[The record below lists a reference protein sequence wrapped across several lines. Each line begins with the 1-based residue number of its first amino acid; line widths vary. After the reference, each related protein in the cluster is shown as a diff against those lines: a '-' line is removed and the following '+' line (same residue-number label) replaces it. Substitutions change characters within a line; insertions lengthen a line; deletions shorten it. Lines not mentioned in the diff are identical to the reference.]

1 MNTTTQVEPNA
12 LKVALRPLGQSS
24 LSVSPLGLGC
34 WQFSR
39 GSGMV
44 GRYWSN
50 LEEGEIL
57 DIVRTSLEGG
67 MNWVDTAEIY
77 GGGKSEE
84 AIAYVLDQLKSE
96 GSSVSNPLI
105 ATKWW
110 PLFRT
115 AKSITSTIDE
125 RIRSL
130 GGRTIDLYQ
139 IHQPFSLSS
148 IAAEMKAMAK
158 LVEAGKIRY
167 VGVSNYSA
175 KQMVQAHKLLQ
186 DYGLTL
192 VSNQV
197 KYNLLHRN
205 IDKNG
210 TMNAAKELGI
220 SIIAYSPLQQGIL
233 TGRFHN
239 DPSQISGISRV
250 RRMQSGM
257 DEKSMARTKGLITS
271 LEKLGEK
278 YDATAGQVALHWLI
292 QYHGDTVVAIPGA
305 SKVRHAKENI
315 GAMAFQLT
323 RDELELLNEASWS
336 ALK

>member
-1 MNTTTQVEPNA
+1 M
-12 LKVALRPLGQSS
+12 KLRSLGQSS
-24 LSVSPLGLGC
+24 LSVSSLGLGC

-39 GSGMV
+39 GSGLI

-50 LEEGEIL
+50 LDEGAIL
-57 DIVRTSLEGG
+57 DIVRISLEGG

-84 AIAYVLDQLKSE
+84 ALAYVLDQLQSE
-96 GSSVSNPLI
+96 ESVKFTPLI

-110 PLFRT
+110 PMFRT

-125 RIRSL
+125 RIRCL

-148 IAAEMKAMAK
+148 IASEMKAMAG
-158 LVEAGKIRY
+158 LVKAGKIRY

-175 KQMVQAHKLLQ
+175 KQMVEAHRLLQ
-186 DYGLTL
+186 QYGLTL

-205 IDKNG
+205 IDRNG
-210 TMNAAKELGI
+210 IMEAAKTLGI

-239 DPSQISGISRV
+239 DPAQISGISRV

-257 DEKSMARTKGLITS
+257 DDKSMTRSRPLIDS
-271 LEKLGEK
+271 LGALGEK
-278 YDATAGQVALHWLI
+278 YGVTAGQIALNWLI
-292 QYHGDTVVAIPGA
+292 HYHGDTVVAIPGA
-305 SKVRHAKENI
+305 SKERHATENI
-315 GAMAFQLT
+315 GAMTFQLT
-323 RDELELLNEASWS
+323 RDELEHLNEASWA

>member
-1 MNTTTQVEPNA
+1 MGQSNTAVE
-12 LKVALRPLGQSS
+12 LRPLGQSS

-39 GSGMV
+39 GTGLV
-44 GRYWSN
+44 GAYWSN
-50 LEEGEIL
+50 LDEGTIL
-57 DIVRTSLEGG
+57 DIVRVSLEGG

-84 AIAYVLDQLKSE
+84 ALAYVLDRLQSE
-96 GSSVSNPLI
+96 GSDRFTPLI

-110 PLFRT
+110 PMFRT

-125 RIRSL
+125 RIRCL

-148 IAAEMKAMAK
+148 IANEMKAMAG
-158 LVEAGKIRY
+158 LVKAGKIRY

-175 KQMVQAHKLLQ
+175 KQMVEAHRLLQ
-186 DYGLTL
+186 QYGLTL

-205 IDKNG
+205 IDRNG
-210 TMNAAKELGI
+210 IIDAAKELGI

-239 DPSQISGISRV
+239 DPVQIQGISRI

-257 DEKSMARTKGLITS
+257 DDKSMARSRSLIELLSTF
-271 LEKLGEK
+271 GDK
-278 YDATAGQVALHWLI
+278 YDATPGQVALNWLI
-292 QYHGDTVVAIPGA
+292 HYHGDTVVAIPGA
-305 SKVRHAKENI
+305 SKERHARENI
-315 GAMAFQLT
+315 GAMTFKLT
-323 RDELELLNEASWS
+323 RDELEQLNEASWA